1 MSKIVVTPPA
11 FCKSESLKSK
21 LSSLIVTQHIGGNS
35 VEAVEAMGQGAIEN
49 LVEYFNQNW
58 KAIHR
63 KIGKSITMRTTS
75 AGTWV
80 RLRLLL

>member
-49 LVEYFNQNW
+49 LVEYFN
-58 KAIHR
+58 K
-63 KIGKSITMRTTS
+63 
-75 AGTWV
+75 
-80 RLRLLL
+80 